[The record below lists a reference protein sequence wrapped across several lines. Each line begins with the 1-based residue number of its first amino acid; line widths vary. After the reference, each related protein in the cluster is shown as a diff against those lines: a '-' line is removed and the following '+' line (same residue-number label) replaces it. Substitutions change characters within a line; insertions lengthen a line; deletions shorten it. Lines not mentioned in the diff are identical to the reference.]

1 MKLTNG
7 EIFNAKEPLQKLLAE
22 KPPFAVSYGL
32 AILASKLEPQLGV
45 IEKVRTGLFQTYGY
59 PNPDNPQQLLP
70 PKPMISDGS
79 EIKDEDG
86 NPMKDGD
93 GNPLFNMV
101 ENPQAVKFVSEYNE
115 LMSKEVEIVI
125 DVVEIPS
132 TVELKIEPTVLLAL
146 LKFIKMV
153 KK

>member
-7 EIFNAKEPLQKLLAE
+7 EIFSAKEPLQKLLAE

-32 AILASKLEPQLGV
+32 AVLASKLDVQLGI
-45 IEKVRTGLFQTYGY
+45 IEKVRNGLVQTYGEK
-59 PNPDNPQQLLP
+59 NPDNPQQ
-70 PKPMISDGS
+70 
-79 EIKDEDG
+79 IK
-86 NPMKDGD
+86 
-93 GNPLFNMV
+93 V
-101 ENPQAVKFVSEYNE
+101 NPQSESFPKFVAEYNE
-115 LMSKEVEIVI
+115 LMSKEIEIVL

-132 TVELKIEPTVLLAL
+132 TVELTVEPTVLLAL

>member
-7 EIFNAKEPLQKLLAE
+7 EIYSAKEPLQKLLAE

-32 AILASKLEPQLGV
+32 AILASKLDPQLGV
-45 IEKVRTGLFQTYGY
+45 IETVRQGLFKTYGT
-59 PNPDNPQQLLP
+59 PNPENSQQLQAP
-70 PKPMISDGS
+70 QFMI
-79 EIKDEDG
+79 EDD
-86 NPMKDGD
+86 NK
-93 GNPLFNMV
+93 NMV
-101 ENPQAVKFVSEYNE
+101 ENPQAIKFVEEYNE

-132 TVELKIEPTVLLAL
+132 TVELTIEPAVLMPLM
-146 LKFIKMV
+146 KFIKMV

>member
-7 EIFNAKEPLQKLLAE
+7 EIFSAKEPLQKLLAE

-32 AILASKLEPQLGV
+32 AVLASKLDVQLGI
-45 IEKVRTGLFQTYGY
+45 IEKVRNGLVQTYGDKD
-59 PNPDNPQQLLP
+59 PENPQQ
-70 PKPMISDGS
+70 
-79 EIKDEDG
+79 IK
-86 NPMKDGD
+86 
-93 GNPLFNMV
+93 V
-101 ENPQAVKFVSEYNE
+101 NPQSESFPKFAEEYNE
-115 LMSKEVEIVI
+115 LMSKEVEIVL

-132 TVELKIEPTVLLAL
+132 TVELTVEPTVLLAL

>member
-7 EIFNAKEPLQKLLAE
+7 EIFMAKEPLQKLLAE

-32 AILASKLEPQLGV
+32 AVLASKLDVQLRI
-45 IEKVRTGLFQTYGY
+45 IEQVRNGLFQTYGS

-70 PKPMISDGS
+70 PKPMI
-79 EIKDEDG
+79 EDDNKEMVK
-86 NPMKDGD
+86 NPKTI
-93 GNPLFNMV
+93 
-101 ENPQAVKFVSEYNE
+101 KFVEEHNE
-115 LMSKEVEIVI
+115 LMSKEVELVI

-132 TVELKIEPTVLLAL
+132 TVELNIEPFVLMAL
-146 LKFIKMV
+146 MKFIKMV

>member
-1 MKLTNG
+1 MLLKNG

-32 AILASKLEPQLGV
+32 AVLASKLDVQLGI
-45 IEKVRTGLFQTYGY
+45 IEKVRNGLVQTYGEK
-59 PNPDNPQQLLP
+59 NPDNPQQ
-70 PKPMISDGS
+70 
-79 EIKDEDG
+79 IK
-86 NPMKDGD
+86 
-93 GNPLFNMV
+93 V
-101 ENPQAVKFVSEYNE
+101 NPQSESFPKFVAEYNE
-115 LMSKEVEIVI
+115 LMSKEIEIVL

-132 TVELKIEPTVLLAL
+132 TVELTVEPTVLLAL

>member
-7 EIFNAKEPLQKLLAE
+7 EIWSAKEPLQKLLAE
-22 KPPFAVSYGL
+22 KPPFAVSYEL
-32 AILASKLEPQLGV
+32 AVLASKLDPQLGV
-45 IEKVRTGLFQTYGY
+45 IEKVRQGLFQTYGT
-59 PNPDNPQQLLP
+59 PNPENPQQLLP
-70 PKPMISDGS
+70 PKPMI
-79 EIKDEDG
+79 E
-86 NPMKDGD
+86 GD
-93 GNPLFNMV
+93 NKNMV

-115 LMSKEVEIVI
+115 LMAKETEIVI

-132 TVELKIEPTVLLAL
+132 TVELNIEPTVLLAL

>member
-1 MKLTNG
+1 MLLKNG

-32 AILASKLEPQLGV
+32 AVLASKLDVQLGI
-45 IEKVRTGLFQTYGY
+45 IEKVRNGLVQTYGEK
-59 PNPDNPQQLLP
+59 NPDNPQQ
-70 PKPMISDGS
+70 
-79 EIKDEDG
+79 IK
-86 NPMKDGD
+86 
-93 GNPLFNMV
+93 V
-101 ENPQAVKFVSEYNE
+101 NPQSESFPKFVAEYNE
-115 LMSKEVEIVI
+115 LMSKEVEIVL

-132 TVELKIEPTVLLAL
+132 TVELTVEPTVLLAL